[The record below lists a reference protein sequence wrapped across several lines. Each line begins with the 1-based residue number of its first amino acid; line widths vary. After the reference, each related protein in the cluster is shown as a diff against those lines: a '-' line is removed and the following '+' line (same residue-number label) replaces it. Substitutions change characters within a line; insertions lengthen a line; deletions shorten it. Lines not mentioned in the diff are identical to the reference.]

1 MLVLCQFGYP
11 AAQRIV
17 HHMHM
22 RPVTSTRILMV
33 VLVALFVLALGVQ
46 GALAK
51 TPNDDQ
57 YRNKVQA
64 RQQYKPP
71 KAKPTPLR
79 TTGTLPFTGVDLAVV
94 SVGGALVLAGGFGLR
109 RLGRK
114 SSDQS

>member
-1 MLVLCQFGYP
+1 
-11 AAQRIV
+11 
-17 HHMHM
+17 
-22 RPVTSTRILMV
+22 MV

-57 YRNKVQA
+57 YGNVQA

-71 KAKPTPLR
+71 KAKPTPLS

-94 SVGGALVLAGGFGLR
+94 SVGGALVLAGGLGLR

-114 SSDQS
+114 RSDQS